1 MPEPTPYISQCLGE
15 RTRARVVSVENR
27 MAIILKKKGGKWW
40 SSKREEGK
48 DRGTGQSKH
57 VSVDWNRGLKVR
69 IVRTICVDRKS
80 TLWPRFQIKIKKPQL
95 EGWGETTVNNNDGA
109 HSIVIMGGAFTFYW
123 NEGCNTEPLHR
134 TGVYTRPTPKLG
146 RKNESI
152 GELCVQQDSNCI

>member
-1 MPEPTPYISQCLGE
+1 MPEPTTYLSQCLGE

-40 SSKREEGK
+40 SSKREEGRA
-48 DRGTGQSKH
+48 RGTGQSKH

-95 EGWGETTVNNNDGA
+95 EGWEETTVNNNDLP
-109 HSIVIMGGAFTFYW
+109 SYYLWGGRFYIFLEW
-123 NEGCNTEPLHR
+123 GVQHRASAPHQSLHQTQPEVR
-134 TGVYTRPTPKLG
+134 TKEREYW
-146 RKNESI
+146 
-152 GELCVQQDSNCI
+152 